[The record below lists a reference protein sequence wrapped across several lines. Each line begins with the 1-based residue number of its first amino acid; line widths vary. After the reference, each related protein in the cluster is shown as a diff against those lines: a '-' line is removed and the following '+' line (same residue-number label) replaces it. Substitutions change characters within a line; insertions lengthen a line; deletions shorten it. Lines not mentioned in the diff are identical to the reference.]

1 MSGALSEARGAGSRV
16 LDTLPTDMSMLPS
29 DRLVPSDCV
38 VTRVV
43 NGSTV
48 LLNTDTGRYFTLDE
62 VGGRAWT
69 VLTSS
74 PSIQEA
80 REQLLAEYAVEP
92 AELMRDLDTL
102 IASLTEQ
109 GLVEVGRG

>member
-1 MSGALSEARGAGSRV
+1 
-16 LDTLPTDMSMLPS
+16 MSMSPS
-29 DRLVPSDCV
+29 DRLIPSDCV

-48 LLNTDTGRYFTLDE
+48 LLNTETGRYFTLDE
-62 VGGRAWT
+62 IGGRAWT
-69 VLTSS
+69 ILTSS

-80 REQLLAEYAVEP
+80 RDRLLSEYVVEP
-92 AELMRDLDTL
+92 AELMRDLEAL
-102 IASLTEQ
+102 IASLQDQ

>member
-1 MSGALSEARGAGSRV
+1 MSLA
-16 LDTLPTDMSMLPS
+16 
-29 DRLVPSDCV
+29 DRLTASDCV

-74 PSIQEA
+74 PSIHEA
-80 REQLLAEYAVEP
+80 RDRLLDEYAADP
-92 AELMRDLDTL
+92 AELMRDLETL

>member
-1 MSGALSEARGAGSRV
+1 
-16 LDTLPTDMSMLPS
+16 MSMSPG
-29 DRLVPSDCV
+29 DRLIPSECV
-38 VTRVV
+38 VTRIV

-62 VGGRAWT
+62 IGGRAWT
-69 VLTSS
+69 ILTSS

-80 REQLLAEYAVEP
+80 RDRLLSEYTVEP
-92 AELMRDLDTL
+92 AELMRDLETL
-102 IASLTEQ
+102 IASLQAQ

>member
-1 MSGALSEARGAGSRV
+1 
-16 LDTLPTDMSMLPS
+16 MSMSPG
-29 DRLVPSDCV
+29 DRLIPSECV
-38 VTRVV
+38 VTRIV

-48 LLNTDTGRYFTLDE
+48 LLNTDTGRYFTLDD

-74 PSIQEA
+74 PSIQDA
-80 REQLLAEYAVEP
+80 RDRLLDEYAVDP
-92 AELMRDLDTL
+92 VELMHDLDAL
-102 IASLTEQ
+102 IASLRQQ